1 MEFFINRLNT
11 DFLLLKCLP
20 AKRWELWTAITTNGF
35 ISKDDKTRCMDFY
48 TKAHALNARFSKL
61 AMIWRTWKAKQ
72 TITTDLY
79 MNEININH
87 RNSIKIHQNNTNYWF
102 TVSDLI
108 NQIEASLLNSPYYFS
123 EPLEP
128 KNPYTN
134 VPFTKATL
142 YNIYFKIRES
152 TYLPSVLIHNY
163 FLCEFDLY
171 LFRIENECLIRE
183 TYFRRYIYNTDP
195 NTLFYEIL
203 DLTRTFRFR
212 IDDSAPRDE
221 IIKIMRPYLYLHMVS
236 KYHICGL
243 EKQAIAQVLLSD
255 TMNALRLFNKQFG
268 QKEIKKQNNIL
279 TGVMVTSVTYNLKH
293 PLFTMRDAIG
303 HSQDTI

>member
-1 MEFFINRLNT
+1 MEYFINKLNT
-11 DFLLLKCLP
+11 DFILLKCLP
-20 AKRWELWTAITTNGF
+20 TDRWALWTEITTNGF
-35 ISKDDKTRCMDFY
+35 ISKDDKDRCIEIY
-48 TKAHALNARFSKL
+48 TKAHKLNVGPKL
-61 AMIWRTWKAKQ
+61 GIVWRTWKAKQ

-87 RNSIKIHQNNTNYWF
+87 RNSIKIYQNKTNYWF
-102 TVSDLI
+102 TISDLI
-108 NQIEASLLNSPYYFS
+108 NQIETALLNSPYYFS

-134 VPFTKATL
+134 IPFTKSTL
-142 YNIYFKIRES
+142 YNIYFKIRDS
-152 TYLPSVLIHNY
+152 TYLPSALIHNY

-183 TYFRRYIYNTDP
+183 TYFRRYVYNTDP

-203 DLTRTFRFR
+203 ELARTFRIR
-212 IDDSAPRDE
+212 IDEDAPKDE

-243 EKQAIAQVLLSD
+243 EKQAVAHILLFKQMED
-255 TMNALRLFNKQFG
+255 LRLYNRQFG
-268 QKEIKKQNNIL
+268 KKQVKKHKNTI
-279 TGVMVTSVTYNLKH
+279 TGVSVTNITYNLKH
-293 PLFTMRDAIG
+293 PLFTMRDAI
-303 HSQDTI
+303 SYDP